1 MANRIRELR
10 KSKKMTMRELGAV
23 VGLAESTISQYETG
37 KIQPDNE
44 TLLKLGEFFDVT
56 VDYILSRNRWQES
69 EPKSKGKN
77 MRNAREKAGFS
88 QKQVALSLG
97 VSAPTVSE
105 WESGKKN
112 PNAANLQKLSALYGV
127 TTDFLLEHSAADPKF
142 KFKGVRIPVLG
153 SVPVG
158 IPMEAIEDIVDY
170 EEIGETLAATGEFF
184 GLRIRGDSMEPRMME
199 GDVVIVRL
207 QDDVDSGDTAIVLVN
222 GNEATCKKI
231 KKTPDGVMLI
241 PTNPAHEPW
250 FYSNEEIQALPVRIL
265 GKVVELRAKY

>member
-1 MANRIRELR
+1 M
-10 KSKKMTMRELGAV
+10 
-23 VGLAESTISQYETG
+23 
-37 KIQPDNE
+37 
-44 TLLKLGEFFDVT
+44 
-56 VDYILSRNRWQES
+56 
-69 EPKSKGKN
+69 GKN

-127 TTDFLLEHSAADPKF
+127 TTDYLLERSATEPKS

-153 SVPVG
+153 SVPAG

-170 EEIGETLAATGEFF
+170 EEIDEALAATGEFF
-184 GLRIRGDSMEPRMME
+184 GLRIRGDSMEPRMVE

-250 FYSNEEIQALPVRIL
+250 FYSNEEIQTLPVRIL
-265 GKVVELRAKY
+265 GKVVELRAKYY